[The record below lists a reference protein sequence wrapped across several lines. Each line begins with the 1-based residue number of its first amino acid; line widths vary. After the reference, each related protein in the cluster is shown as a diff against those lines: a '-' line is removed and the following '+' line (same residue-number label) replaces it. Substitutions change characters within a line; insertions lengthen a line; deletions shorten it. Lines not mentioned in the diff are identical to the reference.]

1 MDEKLFIGGVVAAG
15 PQQTPQRDWAI
26 YVRNGRV
33 EATGPAA
40 DLRNAHPGIDTIDAS
55 NSTILPGLTDAHGHL
70 YGLGLAIDIVD
81 LVGSSSFDEVIARVK
96 ARVAGA
102 ASNEW
107 VLGRGWDQNRWPEK
121 QFPTAAPLD
130 AAIPDHP
137 VWLKRV
143 DGHAGVANGAAMR
156 AAGITRDT
164 KDPEGGR
171 IIRDTGG
178 NPTGVFV
185 DAA

>member
-1 MDEKLFIGGVVAAG
+1 
-15 PQQTPQRDWAI
+15 
-26 YVRNGRV
+26 
-33 EATGPAA
+33 
-40 DLRNAHPGIDTIDAS
+40 
-55 NSTILPGLTDAHGHL
+55 L

-137 VWLKRV
+137 VWLRRV
-143 DGHAGVANGAAMR
+143 DGHAGVANSAAMR
-156 AAGITRDT
+156 AAGVTAATR
-164 KDPEGGR
+164 DPEGGR
-171 IIRDTGG
+171 IVRDANG
-178 NPTGVFV
+178 NPTGTFI
-185 DAA
+185 DAAQSLIDSKVPSPSPELRKARVLAAAQAIA